1 LTPELASTIVT
12 EWPEHDF
19 AGNAAAIYL
28 MTDRERP
35 DIDATFFRA
44 SLPAPFAFARHDNAS
59 VFTDLWAAALADFYV
74 ANPISSCE
82 GIVAQWRA
90 SLHGGNVRQF
100 PRLCFDPFATPQ
112 AADRDLCRHTRVYTL
127 DDPAGMGPCEMLIA
141 VAVALAKMTQGGRLV
156 LWGPWRDLFRAQVD
170 LAALARARPDV
181 QLVLTTKMPHSM
193 PWTAPRNWQAVR
205 LNATQELRCAAGKPL
220 RALQEALRPRAAGL
234 RAAATAARANP
245 ASNHSFCFGAGSF
258 GAGSRVS
265 APTPR
270 ETTSLHDA
278 FVRASAPGY
287 VGRASSACDYV
298 AAHWHAQSDGCFAAY
313 AHGAEP
319 TALIREFSIR
329 AAKPYWRSTHT
340 WHCGAP

>member
-1 LTPELASTIVT
+1 LTPELASTIVN

-19 AGNAAAIYL
+19 AASTAAIYL

-35 DIDATFFRA
+35 DVDATFFRP

-90 SLHGGNVRQF
+90 SLHGGKVGQF
-100 PRLCFDPFATPQ
+100 PRQCYEPYAKPQ
-112 AADRDLCRHTRVYTL
+112 AADRALCRHTSAYTL
-127 DDPAGMGPCEMLIA
+127 DDPAGMGPCEMLVA
-141 VAVALAKMTQGGRLV
+141 VAVALAKMAQGGRLV
-156 LWGPWRDLFRAQVD
+156 LWGPWRDLFQAQVD
-170 LAALARARPDV
+170 LGALARVRPDV
-181 QLVLTTKMPHSM
+181 QLVFTTKMPHSM
-193 PWTAPRNWQAVR
+193 SWTAPRNWQAVR

-220 RALQEALRPRAAGL
+220 RALQAALRPRAVE
-234 RAAATAARANP
+234 AALVTEAQRDTTTAN
-245 ASNHSFCFGAGSF
+245 NNTYSFCFGAGS
-258 GAGSRVS
+258 VK
-265 APTPR
+265 APTH

-278 FVRASAPGY
+278 SVRASTPGY
-287 VGRASSACDYV
+287 VGSASSACDYV
-298 AAHWHAQSDGCFAAY
+298 AAHWHVQSDACFAGY

-319 TALIREFSIR
+319 TALLREFSIR